1 MDFINKWGLAIITF
15 FSVMIFFSTCGT
27 KSKIEK
33 LEKKVISLENT
44 IHFNDSIDREI
55 SNIDREVL
63 MYETSR
69 EVVYNWNAIVRTAER
84 PDDVMNKY
92 NSKIGELSK
101 QKERLKN
108 VKK

>member
-1 MDFINKWGLAIITF
+1 MDFINKWALHILLF
-15 FSVMIFFSTCGT
+15 FSLMIFFATCGT

-33 LEKKVISLENT
+33 LEKKVISLEET
-44 IHFNDSIDREI
+44 IRFNDSLDREINNIDREI
-55 SNIDREVL
+55 L

-69 EVVYNWNAIVRTAER
+69 EVVYNWNAIVRTTER

-92 NSKIGELSK
+92 NSKIGELLK
-101 QKERLKN
+101 QKEKLKN